1 MTASGPLGEYLAHR
15 TRLIADAAPGLPAAR
30 SLAALTDEAI
40 CQRVEE
46 ASSAV
51 RVPFALFALGGYGA
65 GRLLPHSDIDLLVVS
80 RGSAAEL
87 EGLIRSV
94 LYPLWDA
101 GLTVG
106 HQVRSPKA
114 QIAALGEDVRNA
126 TGFLTAR
133 VLAGD
138 PALGER
144 VMVDGFARMRRDA
157 HSLRAAILH
166 RERPGSPYLLEP
178 DLKDGAGGQRDIDEL
193 VWHAA
198 MLAGAP
204 ADSIEPLQAAG
215 LLSADEARHV
225 SEALEILT
233 ASRWLVHVAQNRG
246 VNVLTLDDAE
256 LPDLDA
262 DAVQRSLAET
272 NHTLGAVRARLGG
285 RAPERARTFT
295 LPDLRLLAA
304 GGPAD
309 IAEAEAAV
317 HARALDAVIPG
328 FAALMTL
335 RRPAL
340 SHRFTVGAHSLRA
353 VQEAAAELDRLRP
366 DRLTPAMHD
375 ATLVAALTHD
385 IGKRDA
391 AAGHAARGAEDA
403 ERAAL
408 ALGLDARRAAIVRTL
423 VAEHLTLADMAAHED
438 PTNEDAVLSAAAR
451 LGDAEIVAPLFALTA
466 ADMRATGPDVWTAW
480 RAALVADLAARLEG
494 ALSPDVNGAG
504 IVEAA
509 EATRAEATRAAA
521 SVGSS
526 RAILAF
532 LEQAPLRYLARRCAD
547 DVLRDA
553 RLVQSIAGP
562 GAPGR
567 FGIGLRAGPAEGT
580 WLIDVVTRDR
590 PGLFTTLSGILA
602 LTGIDVLTAEAFT
615 ARNGIALDTF
625 AVTSATRAAVDAGT
639 LNTLERTLGLALAG
653 RLELEVRLAE
663 RRRHYPARSV
673 AAEAR
678 VEIGPRSA
686 FTTRIRVRAADRV
699 GLLHDLARAID
710 AFGLDVRRATITT
723 LSGMADDVFE
733 VTDDE
738 GGPPDP
744 DALRD
749 RIMPELEAA
758 ARG

>member
-15 TRLIADAAPGLPAAR
+15 TRLIADAAPGLRAAR

-40 CQRVEE
+40 RHRAQE

-80 RGSAAEL
+80 RGSAADL
-87 EGLIRSV
+87 DPLVRSV
-94 LYPLWDA
+94 LYALWDG

-114 QIAALGEDVRNA
+114 QLAALGEDVRNG

-133 VLAGD
+133 LLAGD
-138 PALGER
+138 VALGER
-144 VMVDGFARMRRDA
+144 VIADGFARLRRDA
-157 HSLRAAILH
+157 RALRAAILD
-166 RERPGSPYLLEP
+166 RDRPGSPYLLEP
-178 DLKDGAGGQRDIDEL
+178 DLKEGAGGQRDVDEL

-204 ADSIEPLQAAG
+204 ADGIGPLRHAG
-215 LLSADEARHV
+215 LLSTGEAERV
-225 SEALEILT
+225 AASLEILT
-233 ASRWLVHVAQNRG
+233 ASRWLVHLAHGRG
-246 VNVLTLDDAE
+246 VNLLTLDDAE
-256 LPDLDA
+256 LPGLDA
-262 DAVQRSLAET
+262 DSVQRTMAHT
-272 NHTLGAVRARLGG
+272 HHTLMAVRTRLGG
-285 RAPERARTFT
+285 RAPGPARDLT

-304 GGPAD
+304 GGPVALAD
-309 IAEAEAAV
+309 AEAAA
-317 HARALDAVIPG
+317 HAGAFDAALPG
-328 FAALMTL
+328 FETLMTL
-335 RRPAL
+335 RHPAL

-353 VQEAAAELDRLRP
+353 VQEAAAELDHP
-366 DRLTPAMHD
+366 GVDRLTPAIRD
-375 ATLVAALTHD
+375 ATLVAALAHD
-385 IGKRDA
+385 IGKHDA
-391 AAGHAARGAEDA
+391 PADHAARGAATA
-403 ERAAL
+403 ERCAL
-408 ALGLDARRAAIVRTL
+408 ALGLDSRQAVMVRTL
-423 VAEHLTLADMAAHED
+423 VAEHLTLAEMAAHED
-438 PTNEDAVLSAAAR
+438 PSDEDAVLAAAAR
-451 LGDAEIVAPLFALTA
+451 LGDADIIAPLFVLTA

-480 RAALVADLAARLEG
+480 RAALMADLAARLEG

-521 SVGSS
+521 SAGAS

-532 LEQAPLRYLARRCAD
+532 LEQASLRYLARRSAD

-567 FGIGLRAGPAEGT
+567 FGIGLRAGPADGT

-590 PGLFTTLSGILA
+590 PGLFAMLSGILA

-615 ARNGIALDTF
+615 ARNGIALDSF

-639 LNTLERTLGLALAG
+639 LNVFERTLGLALAG

-663 RRRHYPARSV
+663 RRRHYPARS
-673 AAEAR
+673 AAADTL

-686 FTTRIRVRAADRV
+686 FTTRVRVRTADRV

-733 VTDDE
+733 ITDDE

-758 ARG
+758 AHG